1 MVGESLC
8 GRSGV
13 GSYAGDR
20 AGVVLRASG
29 LEGHVGGLPHEF
41 EGASA
46 PVPLRAED
54 RGTASRYRKGSG
66 SSTGVGSGTGAC
78 RPTGVLALAETHWEQ
93 EAPAARFA
101 AGAGDGEVEHAGV
114 AARLR
119 ELGYD
124 PDFVVADAR
133 TGIIAAVEAHFDPAR
148 TKFVPSMWHR
158 NQRIGTALTTPAG
171 HTRPAR
177 PAPGSSTRCLTT

>member
-1 MVGESLC
+1 VIEPASCFEHPGSKVTSEGFRTSSK
-8 GRSGV
+8 GRV
-13 GSYAGDR
+13 R
-20 AGVVLRASG
+20 
-29 LEGHVGGLPHEF
+29 
-41 EGASA
+41 
-46 PVPLRAED
+46 
-54 RGTASRYRKGSG
+54 RYRCVPRIGEPHRFSVSEGKRLV
-66 SSTGVGSGTGAC
+66 TGVGSGTGAC